1 MLTAIE
7 DGVVAAVAPALLERE
22 DAVATL
28 VVVGTSFAHGR
39 VLTVGESVTR
49 ATAVCRTRKH
59 GGERMR
65 RHNGQMLTDLP
76 TNVSI

>member
-49 ATAVCRTRKH
+49 KH

-65 RHNGQMLTDLP
+65 RHNGQMLTD
-76 TNVSI
+76 